1 MRTALV
7 ITAAALV
14 AGLGLLWLRD
24 SAPDTTAAPSAE
36 TGEAEPPQLVIQGL
50 QRITTDY
57 QGLWQSTLTADEALY
72 FDTEDRLALS
82 QPFLDSLTEDGEP
95 VDMRAR
101 RADLRDGH
109 RWQMHDDVELR
120 HAPASAEAVS
130 ITTTY
135 LEYDTITDVAQTFAP
150 VTLVQTDRMITHAI
164 GMTLNISTREFE
176 LHEQVRSLFYPD

>member
-14 AGLGLLWLRD
+14 AGLGLWWLRD
-24 SAPDTTAAPSAE
+24 PVPDTTAAPSAE
-36 TGEAEPPQLVIQGL
+36 SVEEPPQLVIRGL
-50 QRITTDY
+50 QRITTDH
-57 QGLWQSTLTADEALY
+57 QGLWQSTLTADEAHY
-72 FDTEDRLALS
+72 FDNDDRLALS
-82 QPFLDSLTEDGEP
+82 YPFLDSLTEDGDP

-101 RADLRDGH
+101 RANLLDGH

-120 HAPASAEAVS
+120 HSPTSAQAAS

-135 LEYDTITDVAQTFAP
+135 LEYDTITEIAQTFAP

-164 GMTLNISTREFE
+164 GMTLNTSTREFE